1 VRRIART
8 DEPADELERGYAML
22 DAAAGRETLGW
33 IRERF
38 AAFEDPGRLEYGAF
52 EEEIET
58 CALIARRY
66 LNRDAVKLLLD
77 AAVVYTGPTNRSTD
91 PLSRL
96 EEAVQ
101 RFHPE
106 LASTSDRLRLLIV
119 NELDGWI
126 EARPQDPTAW
136 RTYSRALKVAL
147 TPYRRTAIGA
157 PADPNQFILYEGLIG
172 QDESDALQ
180 QHVWPR
186 IRTRLEHAPTAAV
199 KAAIEIAT
207 DWLRI
212 GSGHD
217 IPFNGQ
223 RPPQPYIDTALRVA
237 ALLIHDL
244 ENLAGRDPGLT
255 ALLLRTA
262 DLNGYDTGLTI
273 DDAYAAFFAPFDRI
287 NNATSSRELA
297 EAVARTV
304 DGWNRTDPHQ
314 VARKLAQIKS
324 SLLLAHVTWPDRV
337 RIACEHLAR
346 DSEHLAD
353 WIDAAL
359 DAGLFPSAQPFI
371 DALMEQGQLLP
382 TATFE
387 KGLSD
392 LAARPCILSALLS
405 KGDDTQAMLAIQR
418 LTADDADRLEAL
430 ALPGEL
436 PARRLL
442 DVLTSASPQA
452 RGRFAL
458 ALFTMAA
465 GATSWPPA
473 EIAAQWQ
480 AAVSGLELVSP
491 PGQGDRSDIGRL
503 FGYLAEYEPAIA
515 LDFTRTVLRHVVD
528 THATRAHGAITE
540 RLHRLP
546 PVHKTFLLTDPGY
559 GGIRSLLV
567 VWLVGPDAAWTA
579 EMLKLGKLN
588 PNDVLMARTGFGRDE
603 LTIPQLAQLL
613 VPHGVDPAQ
622 IAEHAEFGLHWGDQS
637 SRYESLTSEFT
648 EYAASGDPHIAL
660 VGLKGVELFT
670 ARSALARA
678 REQHERVYGD

>member
-1 VRRIART
+1 
-8 DEPADELERGYAML
+8 
-22 DAAAGRETLGW
+22 
-33 IRERF
+33 
-38 AAFEDPGRLEYGAF
+38 
-52 EEEIET
+52 
-58 CALIARRY
+58 
-66 LNRDAVKLLLD
+66 
-77 AAVVYTGPTNRSTD
+77 
-91 PLSRL
+91 
-96 EEAVQ
+96 
-101 RFHPE
+101 
-106 LASTSDRLRLLIV
+106 
-119 NELDGWI
+119 
-126 EARPQDPTAW
+126 
-136 RTYSRALKVAL
+136 
-147 TPYRRTAIGA
+147 
-157 PADPNQFILYEGLIG
+157 
-172 QDESDALQ
+172 
-180 QHVWPR
+180 
-186 IRTRLEHAPTAAV
+186 
-199 KAAIEIAT
+199 
-207 DWLRI
+207 
-212 GSGHD
+212 
-217 IPFNGQ
+217 
-223 RPPQPYIDTALRVA
+223 
-237 ALLIHDL
+237 
-244 ENLAGRDPGLT
+244 
-255 ALLLRTA
+255 LRTA